1 MESWAIAFVIIFA
14 YLVFMLIIGAW
25 SYLKSKKIAPESTE
39 EYFLMGKN
47 IGPFLLFWTTLAT
60 MQSTFAFLGA
70 TGKFYVEGVG
80 FLVLALS
87 QGVLMATLTY
97 TIGHRL
103 WALGKERNY
112 LTPADFIDDRY
123 RGKDLRMLV
132 GFVQAFFTLFYLAM
146 QFVGSSQAITGITQ
160 GHVSYLTALVLIVIV
175 TGVYTALG
183 GMRAVVW
190 TDFVQG
196 VLLLVMSIASVL
208 VIVSKLGGV
217 EVIFTK
223 MLQTNP
229 DYFRIPGPANKYTDI
244 NWMMQFL
251 VLPFGLWLGPQIM
264 VRMLA
269 AKDKKSIY
277 ASAAAIPISQL
288 WLFGI
293 AAPLLAM
300 AGYITYGSGVKAPD
314 QIVPMLLADYLPI
327 VVGAVLLSGAIAAG
341 MSTVDSMILVI
352 SQIIE
357 KDFVAQFRKVDHKTA
372 LKLGRLT
379 TFLIVVIS
387 FLIAYRP
394 PKLLVNVI
402 IGVTYTAMAQ
412 LAPAFILGFY
422 WKRANRE
429 GILTG
434 LGAGLVILLITKILN
449 VNPMGIPGFL
459 WAFTINWLLAIVV
472 SLVTNPTPKDV
483 LEQTIERAH
492 QLVYGEKTTP

>member
-1 MESWAIAFVIIFA
+1 VLGHIW
-14 YLVFMLIIGAW
+14 
-25 SYLKSKKIAPESTE
+25 
-39 EYFLMGKN
+39 KN

-97 TIGHRL
+97 TVGHRL

-123 RGKDLRMLV
+123 KGKDLRMLV

-160 GHVSYLTALVLIVIV
+160 GHVSYLTALVLIVVV
-175 TGVYTALG
+175 TGIYTALG

-196 VLLLVMSIASVL
+196 VLLLVMSVASVL
-208 VIVSKLGGV
+208 VIVSKFGGV
-217 EVIFTK
+217 EAIFTK
-223 MLQTNP
+223 TLQTNP

-300 AGYITYGSGVKAPD
+300 AGYITYGSGVGAPD

-327 VVGAVLLSGAIAAG
+327 AVGAILLSGAIAAG

-357 KDFVAQFRKVDHKTA
+357 KDFIAQVRKVDHKTA

-379 TFLIVVIS
+379 TFLIVLIS
-387 FLIAYRP
+387 FLIAYKP
-394 PKLLVNVI
+394 PKLLVDVI

-412 LAPAFILGFY
+412 LAPAFVLGFY
-422 WKRANRE
+422 WKRANRQ
-429 GILTG
+429 GILAG
-434 LGAGLVILLITKILN
+434 LGVGLVILLITKILN

-459 WAFTINWLLAIVV
+459 WAFTINWLLAIIV
-472 SLVTNPTPKDV
+472 SLATNPTPKDA
-483 LEQTIERAH
+483 LEHTIERAH
-492 QLVYGEKTTP
+492 QLVYGEKGIP